1 MQDVFEIFL
10 PTQKWELDVPEFC
23 YTWFDVTCPKKS
35 LLENGGMLP
44 IGLKITATTKFS
56 GMEIAQK
63 LGSGLKLRD
72 ASVESKISAK
82 FVKNSILPTNENCVQ
97 NIKIPK
103 SSKITFCSKL
113 V

>member
-1 MQDVFEIFL
+1 MQDVFQICL
-10 PTQKWELDVPEFC
+10 PTQKWEFDVQEFW
-23 YTWFDVTCPKKS
+23 YTSFDVTCPKKS

-82 FVKNSILPTNENCVQ
+82 FAKNSI
-97 NIKIPK
+97 
-103 SSKITFCSKL
+103 
-113 V
+113 

>member
-82 FVKNSILPTNENCVQ
+82 FAKNSI
-97 NIKIPK
+97 
-103 SSKITFCSKL
+103 
-113 V
+113 

>member
-1 MQDVFEIFL
+1 MS
-10 PTQKWELDVPEFC
+10 
-23 YTWFDVTCPKKS
+23 KKS

-82 FVKNSILPTNENCVQ
+82 FAKNA
-97 NIKIPK
+97 
-103 SSKITFCSKL
+103 F
-113 V
+113 

>member
-44 IGLKITATTKFS
+44 IGLKITATTNFS

-82 FVKNSILPTNENCVQ
+82 FAKNSI
-97 NIKIPK
+97 
-103 SSKITFCSKL
+103 
-113 V
+113 